1 MKFSIAVGTRVLT
14 ALSVGAGVGA
24 GAMAAACKAGSST
37 GAGAPVRTDTPS
49 WVTASCW
56 TFRSKSANGVAI
68 VLGADTAKPVDGA
81 TPKFEFEMLIMLN
94 VHLEMTGYRQLK
106 PFSSKAAINGP
117 GL

>member
-1 MKFSIAVGTRVLT
+1 MKFSIAVGTRVLA
-14 ALSVGAGVGA
+14 ALTVGTGVGA

-37 GAGAPVRTDTPS
+37 GAGAPFRTDTPS

-56 TFRSKSANGVAI
+56 TLSSRSANGDAF

-81 TPKFEFEMLIMLN
+81 TAKFEFVMLIMLN

-106 PFSSKAAINGP
+106 PFSSKAAIFGP

>member
-1 MKFSIAVGTRVLT
+1 L
-14 ALSVGAGVGA
+14 
-24 GAMAAACKAGSST
+24 
-37 GAGAPVRTDTPS
+37 
-49 WVTASCW
+49 
-56 TFRSKSANGVAI
+56 RSRSANGDAFG
-68 VLGADTAKPVDGA
+68 LGTDTGKAVDGV